1 MEGIW
6 KRAFGK
12 GLLEEGKFLEGNWHA
27 PQLAHRDKS
36 LKDVQVRFNRFCKK
50 DQKAESSNEALLRFK
65 GTFSI
70 IILLLPNSKW
80 RRKSF
85 LVDDLN

>member
-27 PQLAHRDKS
+27 P
-36 LKDVQVRFNRFCKK
+36 LK
-50 DQKAESSNEALLRFK
+50 KANDLICGISQN
-65 GTFSI
+65 
-70 IILLLPNSKW
+70 ILEIHSKIM
-80 RRKSF
+80 S
-85 LVDDLN
+85 

>member
-27 PQLAHRDKS
+27 PVWERMAFCLYLGQKKIAPFGKRDQTQTI
-36 LKDVQVRFNRFCKK
+36 V
-50 DQKAESSNEALLRFK
+50 
-65 GTFSI
+65 
-70 IILLLPNSKW
+70 
-80 RRKSF
+80 
-85 LVDDLN
+85 